1 MPPEVRYY
9 TLSEAN
15 SKVRWLEEQFKD
27 VEGHL
32 ASGISVKE
40 QVTDLETVW
49 GARLLDGDCPER
61 AEYLRFKRALDEHEA
76 AVRTVVTAVH
86 GEGIEIKD
94 LSTGLIDFYAKRR
107 NEVVFLCWKKGE
119 REVGFWHTLQGGF
132 SGRKPMKEF

>member
-1 MPPEVRYY
+1 MMPAVRYY

-15 SKVRWLEEQFKD
+15 SKVRWLEEQFKEVD
-27 VEGHL
+27 QHL

-49 GARLLDGDCPER
+49 GPRLLDEDCPER
-61 AEYLRFKRALDEHEA
+61 QEYLRFKRALDEHEA
-76 AVRTVVTAVH
+76 AVRKVVAAVH

-94 LSTGLIDFYAKRR
+94 ISTGLIDFYAKRR

-132 SGRKPMKEF
+132 AGRKPMREF